1 MSSAPAEANEAQK
14 LPVIDVSG
22 LHGSAAERAAI
33 ARELRLACTN
43 TGFFYITG
51 HGIPSGLI
59 DQVFTQSRTFFA
71 LPMEQKLDLAMAQ
84 SSCRHGYEP
93 LKAQTSSPTRRPI

>member
-1 MSSAPAEANEAQK
+1 MSVAQSESDKGQK

-22 LHGSAAERAAI
+22 LSGSANDRAAV

-51 HGIPSGLI
+51 HGIAAESI
-59 DQVFTQSRTFFA
+59 DRVFAQSRAFFA
-71 LPMEQKLDLAMAQ
+71 LPMEQKLAVSMVQ
-84 SSCRHGYEP
+84 
-93 LKAQTSSPTRRPI
+93 